1 MLPSL
6 AALMKIE
13 KKNSIQREGNEKEA
27 KEEMISVWNNPNT
40 ETRVQKYY
48 KVLFIVYKYLLKVSS
63 FHFNDFF
70 NFFFYQD
77 HYA

>member
-1 MLPSL
+1 
-6 AALMKIE
+6 MKIE

-48 KVLFIVYKYLLKVSS
+48 KVLFIVYKYLQKVSS

-70 NFFFYQD
+70 NFFFIKIIMLNLC
-77 HYA
+77 